1 MIRNV
6 FRKIAS
12 KRKFIM
18 PLPRQSNMPQ
28 TSMETRPNYFR
39 DLIMFYTG
47 GCEPRL
53 CLSQPKVNM
62 TRRLVLLNH
71 YIFYKMKELGG
82 METLCKY

>member
-1 MIRNV
+1 
-6 FRKIAS
+6 
-12 KRKFIM
+12 M

-47 GCEPRL
+47 GWKPRL
-53 CLSQPKVNM
+53 CLSKPTVNVNL
-62 TRRLVLLNH
+62 RLVLLNH